1 MMVVLHLVNILVALV
16 LLAFLENRLRHISD
30 KRQEHVVWAFVT
42 GGLFSTFL
50 VLILYEMYP
59 PRLGYI
65 LGGSEVLF
73 HIFVVGMVEE
83 TGKFLAFLFIVHVVG
98 RIREPQDGAVYG
110 AVVGLTF
117 GVVEN
122 MAYFS
127 WYQSW
132 FLLIRPFLNTPG
144 HAIYGALWGGIY
156 SQAIY
161 ANRNDRDVG
170 TIRNSAIGIVVVA
183 VLHGVYNA
191 VTGFLPL
198 AVAIKVVGLVV
209 SLVLFRKLVELSPYR
224 VYPLSEATAAV
235 RAIKRGLMF
244 NHKSPYLNRNMG
256 LYLMR
261 RGEFRTAAEH
271 LRASVPRTK
280 DRRRVR
286 FLAAACDTMYVPEY
300 HAHRGLR
307 IAWSRLTDDQ
317 RARFMTQLAALVGSD
332 HPIVENVNAFI
343 TEAFKPRH
351 YMKPEEIARNAKIKR
366 VERRHPRPSGRLE
379 NAVAELGPEE
389 RRRLAE
395 KLQG

>member
-1 MMVVLHLVNILVALV
+1 MLVVLHTVNILVSLV
-16 LLAFLENRLRHISD
+16 LLAFLDSRLRHIND
-30 KRQEHVVWAFVT
+30 KRQEHVVWAFVV
-42 GGLFSTFL
+42 GGMFSTFL

-59 PRLGYI
+59 PRLGYL
-65 LGGSEVLF
+65 LGASEVLF

-83 TGKFLAFLFIVHVVG
+83 TGKFLSFLFIVHVVG

-110 AVVGLTF
+110 AIVGLTF

-132 FLLIRPFLNTPG
+132 GLISRPFLVSPG
-144 HAIYGALWGGIY
+144 HAIYGAIWGGIY

-161 ANRNDRDVG
+161 TNRADRDVG
-170 TIRNSAIGIVVVA
+170 TIRNSVISIVGVA

-191 VTGFLPL
+191 STRFFP
-198 AVAIKVVGLVV
+198 VALVV
-209 SLVLFRKLVELSPYR
+209 DLSSLAIAIVLFRKLVELSPYR
-224 VYPLSEATAAV
+224 VYPLSEATAAI
-235 RAIKRGLMF
+235 RAIKRGLVF
-244 NHKSPYLNRNMG
+244 NRKSPYLNRNMG

-261 RGEFRTAAEH
+261 RGEFRSAAEH

-286 FLAAACDTMYVPEY
+286 FLAAACDTMHVPEY

-307 IAWSRLTDDQ
+307 IAWSRLTDEQ
-317 RARFMTQLAALVGSD
+317 RTRFMAQLSSLVGPD

-343 TEAFKPRH
+343 SEAFKPRH
-351 YMKPEEIARNAKIKR
+351 SIKPHDIARTAKIKR
-366 VERRHPRPSGRLE
+366 LERRRPRRSTQIE
-379 NAVAELGPEE
+379 DAVAEL
-389 RRRLAE
+389 
-395 KLQG
+395 